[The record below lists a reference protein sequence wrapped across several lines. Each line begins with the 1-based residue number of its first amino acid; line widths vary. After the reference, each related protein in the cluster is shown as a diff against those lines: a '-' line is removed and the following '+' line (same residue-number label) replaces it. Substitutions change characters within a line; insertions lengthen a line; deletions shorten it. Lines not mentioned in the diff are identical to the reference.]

1 MYPEDVVI
9 MYPEE
14 EIVIV
19 YYPEENQ
26 TIAIENHGDI
36 VILYIRRNT
45 IVIIVKP
52 K

>member
-1 MYPEDVVI
+1 

-19 YYPEENQ
+19 YPEENQ

-45 IVIIVKP
+45 IVIIVKS

>member
-1 MYPEDVVI
+1 

-19 YYPEENQ
+19 YPEENQ

-36 VILYIRRNT
+36 VILLHPEENT
-45 IVIIVKP
+45 IVIIVKS